1 MTRQPASPIAVWV
14 GILVLYVVWGST
26 YLGMKVAMDTMP
38 VFVMGVFRFVPA
50 GLILS
55 FLVIAWNRGRIARPN
70 RVQLRDASI
79 VGTMLLVGGTGL
91 VAWGEQTITTGIAA
105 LLIALVPMWL
115 AIFGFALYRESV
127 PPLVGA
133 GIIVGLVGVA
143 ILAWPAGDVG
153 SLDPAGLLA
162 LMVSPVFWTL
172 GTLYATKRSVQP
184 APALLASGVQMLA
197 AGLAFTVIAA
207 LTGEWATFDVS
218 AVSPVSWASI
228 AYLVVAGSLVGYSTY
243 AWLIGV
249 APLQRVATYAYV
261 NPVVAVILG
270 WLVLSEP
277 LTPRTIVAGIV
288 IVAAVALI
296 VTGRGRTQP
305 AAAAPPDPEPE
316 PGLAVGASSR
326 APGRLQ
332 NPDERPA

>member
-1 MTRQPASPIAVWV
+1 
-14 GILVLYVVWGST
+14 
-26 YLGMKVAMDTMP
+26 
-38 VFVMGVFRFVPA
+38 
-50 GLILS
+50 
-55 FLVIAWNRGRIARPN
+55 
-70 RVQLRDASI
+70 
-79 VGTMLLVGGTGL
+79 
-91 VAWGEQTITTGIAA
+91 
-105 LLIALVPMWL
+105 MWL

-133 GIIVGLVGVA
+133 GIVVGLVGVA

-172 GTLYATKRSVQP
+172 GTLYATRRAVQP
-184 APALLASGVQMLA
+184 APALLASGIQMLA
-197 AGLAFTVIAA
+197 AGLAFAVVAA
-207 LTGEWATFDVS
+207 LTGEWAAFDVT

-270 WLVLSEP
+270 WLVLAEP

-296 VTGRGRTQP
+296 VTGRGRTSQP
-305 AAAAPPDPEPE
+305 AAESDAQLEPAPPSA
-316 PGLAVGASSR
+316 GHST
-326 APGRLQ
+326 GRL
-332 NPDERPA
+332 PSPEERPA

>member
-1 MTRQPASPIAVWV
+1 MSRPPANPIAVWV

-26 YLGMKVAMDTMP
+26 YLGMKVAMDTLP

-50 GLILS
+50 GVILS
-55 FLVIAWNRGRIARPN
+55 LLVIAWNRGRIARPT
-70 RVQLRDASI
+70 RVQGRDASI
-79 VGTMLLVGGTGL
+79 VGLMLLLGGTGL
-91 VAWGEQTITTGIAA
+91 VAWGEQTIPTGIAA
-105 LLIALVPMWL
+105 LLIALIPMWL

-133 GIIVGLVGVA
+133 GIVVGLIGVA

-153 SLDPAGLLA
+153 ALDPAGLLA
-162 LMVSPVFWTL
+162 LMVSPVFWSL
-172 GTLYATKRSVQP
+172 GTLYATKRAVQP
-184 APALLASGVQMLA
+184 TPALLASGIQMLA
-197 AGLAFTVIAA
+197 AGLAFAVVAW
-207 LTGEWATFDVS
+207 LTGEWARFDVT

-228 AYLVVAGSLVGYSTY
+228 GYLVLAGSVVGYSTY

-270 WLVLSEP
+270 SLVLSEP
-277 LTPRTIVAGIV
+277 LTPRTIVAGVV

-296 VTGRGRTQP
+296 VTGRGR
-305 AAAAPPDPEPE
+305 
-316 PGLAVGASSR
+316 V
-326 APGRLQ
+326 
-332 NPDERPA
+332 RPAPAPAPESAATSPARTPA

>member
-1 MTRQPASPIAVWV
+1 
-14 GILVLYVVWGST
+14 
-26 YLGMKVAMDTMP
+26 
-38 VFVMGVFRFVPA
+38 VFRFVPA

-55 FLVIAWNRGRIARPN
+55 LLVITWNRGRIARPTL
-70 RVQLRDASI
+70 VQVRDASI

-91 VAWGEQTITTGIAA
+91 VAWGEQTIPTGIAA

-127 PPLVGA
+127 RPLVGA
-133 GIIVGLVGVA
+133 GIVVGLVGVA

-153 SLDPAGLLA
+153 SLDPAGFVA
-162 LMVSPVFWTL
+162 LMAAPVFWTL
-172 GTLYATKRSVQP
+172 GTLYATKRAVQP
-184 APALLASGVQMLA
+184 APALLATGVQMLA
-197 AGLAFTVIAA
+197 AGVALAVIAA
-207 LTGEWATFDVS
+207 ITGEWATFDLGAVS
-218 AVSPVSWASI
+218 AVSWASI

-270 WLVLSEP
+270 WIVLSEP
-277 LTPRTIVAGIV
+277 LTPRTIVAGVV

-296 VTGRGRTQP
+296 VTGRGRSQSAPAPELEP
-305 AAAAPPDPEPE
+305 AAAAP
-316 PGLAVGASSR
+316 SR
-326 APGRLQ
+326 APSRR
-332 NPDERPA
+332 PSPEERPA